1 MEKKVLDERFEL
13 LVDSILY
20 QRRRKFYWVNKRS
33 IKRRGIT
40 LGRMEISFI
49 KLVNFFFFVEE
60 LYIRFCVYDFVEKK
74 KRKFHRF
81 NIKCCILNIVR
92 QCIGNLIGHG
102 ELISHISFYFASFI
116 PFVPV
121 SSGGIKWKMKKAI
134 NFSYVCYISLHLRV
148 FM

>member
-49 KLVNFFFFVEE
+49 KLMNFFFFIEE

-74 KRKFHRF
+74 K
-81 NIKCCILNIVR
+81 
-92 QCIGNLIGHG
+92 GNFID
-102 ELISHISFYFASFI
+102 LISNVAY
-116 PFVPV
+116 
-121 SSGGIKWKMKKAI
+121 
-134 NFSYVCYISLHLRV
+134 
-148 FM
+148 

>member
-40 LGRMEISFI
+40 SGRMEISFI
-49 KLVNFFFFVEE
+49 KLVNFFFFIEE

-74 KRKFHRF
+74 K
-81 NIKCCILNIVR
+81 
-92 QCIGNLIGHG
+92 
-102 ELISHISFYFASFI
+102 EISSI
-116 PFVPV
+116 
-121 SSGGIKWKMKKAI
+121 
-134 NFSYVCYISLHLRV
+134 
-148 FM
+148 